1 MLYILHIYIYMSL
14 SYLHQKHAFAPPLS
28 SSVHYGMYVLRKAHN
43 YVTVVQPSLRS
54 FPSVGFET
62 FQMSPNPMFIW
73 FKYTAFFFFFSL
85 SSFCCC
91 CPFLSCNGAEW
102 SKDKTQA
109 AESIKWRPQQAYGS
123 NQFLLVQPQTVF
135 STHPKSS
142 RSRIDKRTARATG
155 NTRYRYSKI
164 APLDHKMADNCVS
177 LARTNTLSS
186 TITKLIKT
194 SKTSNKSYS
203 YHLLNRINKM
213 YTHDLFYLHK
223 EWEAWLA
230 PVYIQIRTTK
240 SQLTQCT
247 KYKCH

>member
-1 MLYILHIYIYMSL
+1 MGSDESH
-14 SYLHQKHAFAPPLS
+14 FN
-28 SSVHYGMYVLRKAHN
+28 V
-43 YVTVVQPSLRS
+43 
-54 FPSVGFET
+54 SVGSDGQSHKTVSTNHNLFWWERRAEAVSNRGPSAY
-62 FQMSPNPMFIW
+62 QPNALPLGH
-73 FKYTAFFFFFSL
+73 T
-85 SSFCCC
+85 
-91 CPFLSCNGAEW
+91 
-102 SKDKTQA
+102 
-109 AESIKWRPQQAYGS
+109 GS
-123 NQFLLVQPQTVF
+123 HT
-135 STHPKSS
+135 KSS

-203 YHLLNRINKM
+203 YSLLNCINKM
-213 YTHDLFYLHK
+213 YTHDLFYLQP

-247 KYKCH
+247 KYKRH

>member
-1 MLYILHIYIYMSL
+1 
-14 SYLHQKHAFAPPLS
+14 
-28 SSVHYGMYVLRKAHN
+28 
-43 YVTVVQPSLRS
+43 
-54 FPSVGFET
+54 
-62 FQMSPNPMFIW
+62 MSPTGLERCETCHEGFYQSEYAQVKCLPCPDGSTTLRRGARGKQHCKGRTFPRI
-73 FKYTAFFFFFSL
+73 SL
-85 SSFCCC
+85 VSIAQRI
-91 CPFLSCNGAEW
+91 CNGAEW

-135 STHPKSS
+135 STHTKSS

-155 NTRYRYSKI
+155 NTRYRYNKI

-194 SKTSNKSYS
+194 SKTSNKRYS

-213 YTHDLFYLHK
+213 YTHDLFYLQQ

-247 KYKCH
+247 KYNCH